1 MRVKLRKTATS
12 WASAETGAASG
23 LISEGSTI
31 YLILS
36 IISCKAARALREE
49 PTPPS
54 SGPEHTAHSGPWRA
68 SISGAARNLSH
79 SKRKK
84 LMKKRLVTLAL
95 CLAVAVP
102 VFAQGKEDTRLANSA
117 DVLKQIMGDKGLP
130 TNVLDQADCVLIF
143 PSVKKVAIGIGG
155 SYGRGALVCRQGADK
170 NGKWG
175 APAMYKLDQGS
186 IGVQLGSTATDFVL
200 VIMNNKGAEQILNG
214 KTKLGANAAAAAGP
228 TGAAAQGYNAES
240 MKVDVLTYSR
250 SKGLFA
256 GVSLEGASMDSDE
269 DANKALYGKAISAS
283 AIVDGGASVPSAAQP
298 LVGFLDSTSPAK
310 K

>member
-1 MRVKLRKTATS
+1 
-12 WASAETGAASG
+12 
-23 LISEGSTI
+23 
-31 YLILS
+31 
-36 IISCKAARALREE
+36 
-49 PTPPS
+49 
-54 SGPEHTAHSGPWRA
+54 
-68 SISGAARNLSH
+68 
-79 SKRKK
+79 
-84 LMKKRLVTLAL
+84 MKKQLLALAL

-102 VFAQGKEDTRLANSA
+102 VFAQGKEDNRLANSA

-155 SYGRGALVCRQGADK
+155 SYGRGALVCRTGTDK

-228 TGAAAQGYNAES
+228 TGAAAQGYNAAA

-256 GVSLEGASMDSDE
+256 GVSLEGASMDSDD
-269 DANKALYGKAISAS
+269 DANKALYGKTISAS
-283 AIVDGGASVPSAAQP
+283 AIVDGGATAPSAAQP
-298 LVGFLDSTSPAK
+298 LVGFLDTTSPAK